1 MSRLDGVDREGG
13 REDLLALDVARLP
26 EVGVRAE
33 VLDGRRQLQD
43 RLLVLQREL
52 GLRLRRQLAAELLD
66 RGLERLH
73 VLALLLAELLRH
85 GQHLALELA
94 ALRGVGVELGLE
106 VLERQRVAED
116 AEVAGAEHLGA
127 GLGARG
133 CLLGRG
139 RAAARPRA
147 LAVAAARREEKRK
160 RARPGR
166 ASYRLEEPLAIRRIG
181 RQPLHGGLFFL
192 HRCLHYRCGDWFCR
206 RPRADQT
213 DSRHLAVGPPTDRAF
228 SYW

>member
-106 VLERQRVAED
+106 VLEGQRVAED

-127 GLGARG
+127 GLGGRRA
-133 CLLGRG
+133 LLRRG

-147 LAVAAARREEKRK
+147 LVVTAARPEEQRE

-166 ASYRLEEPLAIRRIG
+166 AAYRLEEPLAIRRIG

-192 HRCLHYRCGDWFCR
+192 HRCLHLSMWRLVLR
-206 RPRADQT
+206 RTLGGSGRYAPAGLR
-213 DSRHLAVGPPTDRAF
+213 PPTDRAF